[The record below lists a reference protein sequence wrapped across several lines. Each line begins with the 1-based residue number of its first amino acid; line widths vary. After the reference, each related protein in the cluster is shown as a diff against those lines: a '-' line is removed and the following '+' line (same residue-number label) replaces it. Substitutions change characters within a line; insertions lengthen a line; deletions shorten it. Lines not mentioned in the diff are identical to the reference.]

1 MSLLSVEDLHVRHSV
16 PGGELRAVEG
26 VSLAVDAGETVG
38 LVGESGCG
46 KSSLGKAILHLLP
59 VADGT
64 IRFGGA
70 DITHLTGR
78 SLQPFRRRIQMV
90 FQDPYASL
98 NPRQT
103 VFDALARPL
112 LVHGV
117 RTRAARRRSVEA
129 LMQSVSLSPEML
141 ARYPNEFSGG
151 QRQRIAIA
159 RAMVL
164 QPELMVLDE
173 PVSALDVSVQ
183 AQILNLLMDLKRD
196 RGLAYV
202 FISHDL
208 SVVRYVADRI
218 YVMYL
223 GRIVEVADQHSLWTS
238 PRHHYTRA
246 LIDAVPKQRAQPR
259 CSEMSDAIGSVSA
272 VTPPSGCR
280 FHPRCRAA
288 TDLCRTAVPLL
299 QSLSATHQ
307 VACHHPLS

>member
-1 MSLLSVEDLHVRHSV
+1 M
-16 PGGELRAVEG
+16 
-26 VSLAVDAGETVG
+26 
-38 LVGESGCG
+38 
-46 KSSLGKAILHLLP
+46 
-59 VADGT
+59 
-64 IRFGGA
+64 
-70 DITHLTGR
+70 
-78 SLQPFRRRIQMV
+78 
-90 FQDPYASL
+90 
-98 NPRQT
+98 
-103 VFDALARPL
+103 
-112 LVHGV
+112 
-117 RTRAARRRSVEA
+117 
-129 LMQSVSLSPEML
+129 
-141 ARYPNEFSGG
+141 
-151 QRQRIAIA
+151 
-159 RAMVL
+159 
-164 QPELMVLDE
+164 LDE

-288 TDLCRTAVPLL
+288 TDLCLYGGYRCCKRYRRHTRWPVITRFHNCPSKSGASITRREHYIVSVAEIFAVEVDNKVGRAGLRRLTTASDLRLRLGSPRTNRRRLAY
-299 QSLSATHQ
+299 QSLRRTNPRAASCCYEDLCFQ
-307 VACHHPLS
+307 

>member
-1 MSLLSVEDLHVRHSV
+1 MSLLSVEDLHVRHQV
-16 PGGELRAVEG
+16 PGGELRAVDG
-26 VSLAVDAGETVG
+26 VSLKVDAGETVG

-59 VADGT
+59 IAQGT
-64 IRFGGA
+64 IRFGDA
-70 DITHLTGR
+70 DITHLSGGA
-78 SLQPFRRRIQMV
+78 LQPFRRRIQMV

-112 LVHGV
+112 LVHGA
-117 RTRAARRRSVEA
+117 RDRAARRRSVEA
-129 LMQSVSLSPEML
+129 LMQTVSLSPEML

-159 RAMVL
+159 RALVL
-164 QPELMVLDE
+164 QPELVVLDE

-246 LIDAVPKQRAQPR
+246 LIDAVPKQHAQPR
-259 CSEMSDAIGSVSA
+259 CSETPDAIGSASV

-288 TDLCRTAVPLL
+288 TELCSTTVPLL
-299 QSLSATHQ
+299 ESVSATQQ

>member
-1 MSLLSVEDLHVRHSV
+1 
-16 PGGELRAVEG
+16 
-26 VSLAVDAGETVG
+26 
-38 LVGESGCG
+38 
-46 KSSLGKAILHLLP
+46 
-59 VADGT
+59 
-64 IRFGGA
+64 
-70 DITHLTGR
+70 
-78 SLQPFRRRIQMV
+78 V

-103 VFDALARPL
+103 MFDALARPL

-129 LMQSVSLSPEML
+129 LIQTVSLSPEML
-141 ARYPNEFSGG
+141 ARYPNEFSVG

-159 RAMVL
+159 RALVL
-164 QPELMVLDE
+164 QPELLVLDE

-183 AQILNLLMDLKRD
+183 AQILNLLMDLKHD

-208 SVVRYVADRI
+208 SVMRYVADRI

-223 GRIVEVADQHSLWTS
+223 GRIVEVADQHSLWSS
-238 PRHHYTRA
+238 PHHHYTRA
-246 LIDAVPKQRAQPR
+246 LIDAVPKRRPQPR
-259 CSEMSDAIGSVSA
+259 CSETPDAIGSSASA

-288 TDLCRTAVPLL
+288 TELCRTTVPLL
-299 QSLSATHQ
+299 ESVSATQQ